1 MSPGGAAPG
10 PAVAALAAAA
20 AALGCLAAW
29 ALGRLRAERRASRD
43 ARAELG
49 RARARATVA
58 MQARAALAQEAAHV
72 IGARIRETARALDR
86 ATDPRASPAERDAA
100 LRRVGASLS
109 QAEAEAA
116 ALLDPSPHT
125 RIARAEDDAAIDLLY
140 ATTVLE
146 FDGGLSVRADRPVPH
161 GALARVQHALRRTDF
176 AVITSDNPMSAR
188 ETDEANALR
197 RGVLG
202 THLRGAGILHVPVA
216 GRSPD
221 GSWREHGFA
230 VAADVDEA
238 DAIAEQCAQRAY
250 FWFDGQ
256 SLWVHELTGRRRR
269 IALPDPRTAG

>member
-1 MSPGGAAPG
+1 MAPDH
-10 PAVAALAAAA
+10 V
-20 AALGCLAAW
+20 
-29 ALGRLRAERRASRD
+29 R
-43 ARAELG
+43 
-49 RARARATVA
+49 RATVA
-58 MQARAALAQEAAHV
+58 HEVAHLRHMDHGAAFHALVDQLHDGDVAAARSWLQARAALAQEAAHV

-86 ATDPRASPAERDAA
+86 ATDPRAAPAERDAA

-109 QAEAEAA
+109 QAESEAA

-140 ATTVLE
+140 ATTVLD
-146 FDGGLSVRADRPVPH
+146 FDGGTSVRADRPVPP
-161 GALARVQHALRRTDF
+161 GALARVQHALRRADF

-197 RGVLG
+197 RGILG
-202 THLRGAGILHVPVA
+202 THLRGAGILHVPAA

-221 GSWREHGFA
+221 GAWQEHGFA

-256 SLWVHELTGRRRR
+256 SLWVHEVTGRRRR